1 METKNFIIVVGFLF
15 LVFCFAMIFS
25 IRKEKEF
32 KANSETIEVVSLPE
46 KVVII
51 EKEPQQ
57 WCRYKVR
64 RINEGVVTFI
74 RIRGVGRGNYSEGDT
89 IYYKF

>member
-15 LVFCFAMIFS
+15 LVFCFVLIIAIP
-25 IRKEKEF
+25 RKNEVKP
-32 KANSETIEVVSLPE
+32 ETTEVVTPME

-57 WCRYKVR
+57 WCRYKVK

-74 RIRGVGRGNYSEGDT
+74 RIRDVGRGNYSEGDT

>member
-1 METKNFIIVVGFLF
+1 MEMRTKNFILSMGCLF
-15 LVFCFAMIFS
+15 LAICFILIIS
-25 IRKEKEF
+25 KPRENEP
-32 KANSETIEVVSLPE
+32 ETIEVVTPME

-51 EKEPQQ
+51 GKSPNQFCQ
-57 WCRYKVR
+57 YKVK